1 MKKLKFEYLPLNK
14 IDISVSNVRK
24 SNPEERLDELANS
37 IREIGVQQPVVVFP
51 KGDRYELLIGQR
63 RYLACKKLGL
73 EDIPALITTVKDET
87 EATIKSF
94 SENIHRLDLEYRDK
108 MQVAT
113 ELLNKL
119 GSISKVAGHLGVSP
133 QTVTNYLGYA
143 ATPEPIKKMVDE
155 RKLSASTATR
165 IAKSILDEEK
175 AVKIAEIIIETPRSE
190 DRRKIID
197 VAKEN
202 PQKTPEDIVKT
213 LKEQKFKKV
222 TIDLT
227 PRVAD
232 ALEQAC
238 REYKSDAK
246 DITMEALEEW
256 LKRRGLLNEEFR

>member
-1 MKKLKFEYLPLNK
+1 MKKLKFEYLPLDK
-14 IDISVSNVRK
+14 IDISLSNVRK
-24 SNPEERLDELANS
+24 SNLEEGIDELANS
-37 IREIGVQQPVVVFP
+37 IREIGVQQPVVVFQR
-51 KGDRYELLIGQR
+51 GDRYELVIGQR

-73 EDIPALITTVKDET
+73 KDIPALITTVKDET

-119 GSISKVAGHLGVSP
+119 GSVNKVAEHLGVSP
-133 QTVTNYLGYA
+133 QTVRNYLGYRA
-143 ATPEPIKKMVDE
+143 VPESIKKMVDE
-155 RKLSASTATR
+155 GKLSASTATR
-165 IAKSILDEEK
+165 IAKNIPDEEK
-175 AVKIAEIIIETPRSE
+175 AVKIAEKIKETPRSE

-202 PQKTPEDIVKT
+202 PQKTPEEIVKT
-213 LKEQKFKKV
+213 VKEQKFKRV

-227 PRVAD
+227 PRVAN
-232 ALEQAC
+232 ALEEAC
-238 REYKSDAK
+238 QKYNSDAE

-256 LKRRGLLNEEFR
+256 LKKRGFIK